1 MATTARV
8 FAVLF
13 TVVTVV
19 RGVVGATPAS
29 LSRQEIR
36 ELRDE
41 VRDMFEE
48 TMEMYLD
55 RAFPADE
62 IKPMSCES
70 QNTMADGGGG
80 RGWDSRS
87 WTRWTPLR

>member
-1 MATTARV
+1 
-8 FAVLF
+8 
-13 TVVTVV
+13 
-19 RGVVGATPAS
+19 
-29 LSRQEIR
+29 
-36 ELRDE
+36 
-41 VRDMFEE
+41 
-48 TMEMYLD
+48 MYLD

-87 WTRWTPLR
+87 WTLDTIA